1 MADVDRRK
9 RIKIENTK
17 VKGTLVLTD
26 NHSLS
31 ISTIKDEV
39 FSGRKVSLQLISA
52 FHSESTARGIRG
64 KLGKETQLK
73 NWVSTV
79 ITPTTKGDSTFELD
93 FDWEEE
99 IGVPGAF
106 LITNRHHKEFY
117 LKTLTLED
125 VPNCGRVHFICN
137 SWVYPEEHYNK
148 RYRIF
153 FSNQTYL
160 PGKTPEGL
168 LYYREEELEELRGNG
183 TGKREEWDRVYD
195 YDVYN
200 DLSDPDK
207 GSEHIRPTFGGTSEY
222 PYPRRCRTGRP
233 PSKTDPDTESR
244 VPILQ
249 SLTIYVPRDER
260 FSNLKMGDVYAYGIK
275 LVSQGLLPGFE
286 AIFDKISDEIVGTL
300 ENILQTKF
308 ENVSSN
314 NFNEFSSFDDVL
326 KLYKG
331 GLPLPKS
338 DFLESLREKIPFEFL
353 RELLRSDGEQLSK
366 FPTPQVIQGD
376 ESAWMKD
383 EEFGREMLAGIN
395 PVVIRR
401 LQEFPPCSKLDP
413 IKFGNQNS
421 TMTVDDIKDQLEGL
435 SVLEAITYNK
445 LFILDHHDP
454 LMPYLRGI
462 NETNTKIYATRTIL
476 FLKKDGTLKP
486 VAIELSLPHPD
497 GDEFGVIS
505 TVHTPA
511 LEGIKGTIWL
521 LAKAY
526 ASVNDSGYHQLVCH
540 WLHTHASIEPFII
553 ATNRQL
559 SVLHPIHKLLHPHF
573 RDTMN
578 INALARQTL
587 INAGGL
593 LEKTVFPDKY
603 AVELSCNMYKEW
615 AFTEQALPADLIKRG
630 VAVEDPASRHGVRL
644 LIEDY
649 PFVVDGLEVWAA
661 IKSWVTNYVYIYYTD
676 NNDIQNDT
684 ELQEW
689 WTDVRT
695 KGHGDKEHELW
706 WPKMQTRDDLIH
718 SCTIIIWTASALHA
732 AVNFGQ
738 YPYGGYLPNRP
749 ATSRRFIPSDP
760 TTVDYK
766 ELETDREKAFL
777 KTVTPQLQSVL
788 GISLIEI
795 LSRHSSDEVYL
806 GQREE
811 KEWTNDDM
819 ALEAFEKFGEDL
831 REIEGR
837 ILEMNLD
844 ENLKNR
850 YGPAEVPYTLLC
862 PSSEVGLTGRGIPN
876 SVSI

>member
-1 MADVDRRK
+1 MADFNRRK

-17 VKGTLVLTD
+17 VKGTLVMTD
-26 NHSLS
+26 HDSGL
-31 ISTIKDEV
+31 ISTIKDV
-39 FSGRKVSLQLISA
+39 FIPGRKVSLQLISA
-52 FHSESTARGIRG
+52 AHYESTGSGIRG
-64 KLGKETQLK
+64 KLGKETQLDWGK
-73 NWVSTV
+73 TRKTSS
-79 ITPTTKGDSTFELD
+79 TKGDSAFELD

-125 VPNCGRVHFICN
+125 VPNCGRLHFICN
-137 SWVYPEEHYNK
+137 SWVYAEEHYNK

-160 PGKTPEGL
+160 PENTPKGL
-168 LYYREEELEELRGNG
+168 LHYREEELKELRGD
-183 TGKREEWDRVYD
+183 GKCRLRGDGKCRREEWDRVYD
-195 YDVYN
+195 FDVYN
-200 DLSDPDK
+200 DLSEPDK
-207 GSEHIRPTFGGTSEY
+207 GSGHVRPTFGGTPEY

-233 PSKTDPDTESR
+233 PSKTDPGTESR
-244 VPILQ
+244 VPIVKF
-249 SLTIYVPRDER
+249 LTIYVPKDER
-260 FSNLKMGDVYAYGIK
+260 FSKLKMGSVYAYGAK
-275 LVSQGLLPGFE
+275 LLSQGLLPGFE
-286 AIFDKISDEIVGTL
+286 AIFDKISDKIVGTL

-308 ENVSSN
+308 ANVSSN
-314 NFNEFSSFDDVL
+314 TFNEFSSFDDVL

-353 RELLRSDGEQLSK
+353 RELLRSDGEQLLK

-421 TMTVDDIKDQLEGL
+421 TMSIDHIKDQLDGL
-435 SVLEAITYNK
+435 SVLEAINNNK

-462 NETNTKIYATRTIL
+462 NETTTKIYATRTIL

-526 ASVNDSGYHQLVCH
+526 ASVNDSGYHQL
-540 WLHTHASIEPFII
+540 PFII

-593 LEKTVFPDKY
+593 LEKTLFPDKY

-630 VAVEDPASRHGVRL
+630 VAVEDPASRHGIRL

-649 PFVVDGLEVWAA
+649 PFAVDGLEVWAA
-661 IKSWVTNYVYIYYTD
+661 IKSWVTNYVSIYYTN

-684 ELQEW
+684 ELKEW

-695 KGHGDKEHELW
+695 KGHGDKEHESW
-706 WPKMQTRDDLIH
+706 WPKMQTRDDLIQ

-831 REIEGR
+831 KEIEGR
-837 ILEMNLD
+837 ILKMNLD

-850 YGPAEVPYTLLC
+850 KGPAKVPYTLLC
-862 PSSEVGLTGRGIPN
+862 PSSKVGLTGRGIPN

>member
-9 RIKIENTK
+9 RLKVEDKK
-17 VKGTLVLTD
+17 VKGTLVLMN
-26 NHSLS
+26 NHS
-31 ISTIKDEV
+31 ISTITDEV
-39 FSGRKVSLQLISA
+39 FLGRKVSLQLISA
-52 FHSESTARGIRG
+52 SHCESTGRGFRG
-64 KLGKETQLK
+64 KLGKETHLK
-73 NWVSTV
+73 NWMSTV
-79 ITPTTKGDSTFELD
+79 ITPSTKGDSTLELD
-93 FDWEEE
+93 FDFEEE

-106 LITNRHHKEFY
+106 LITNRHHKEFF
-117 LKTLTLED
+117 LKTLTLEH

-148 RYRIF
+148 QYRIF

-168 LYYREEELEELRGNG
+168 LHYREEELEELRGNG

-200 DLSDPDK
+200 DLSDPDR
-207 GSEHIRPTFGGTSEY
+207 GSELIRPTFGGTSEY

-233 PSKTDPDTESR
+233 PSKTDPGTESR
-244 VPILQ
+244 IPILQ
-249 SLTIYVPRDER
+249 SLNIYVPRDER
-260 FSNLKMGDVYAYGIK
+260 FSDLKMGDVYAYGIK

-286 AIFDKISDEIVGTL
+286 AVLDKISDEIVGTL
-300 ENILQTKF
+300 ENILHHKF
-308 ENVSSN
+308 ESISSN
-314 NFNEFSSFDDVL
+314 KFNEFQCFEDVL

-331 GLPLPKS
+331 GVTMPKS
-338 DFLESLREKIPFEFL
+338 DFLESIREKIPFEFF
-353 RELLRSDGEQLSK
+353 RELFRSDGEHLSK
-366 FPTPQVIQGD
+366 FPVPQIIEGD
-376 ESAWMKD
+376 ESAWRTD

-395 PVVIRR
+395 PVVIKR
-401 LQEFPPCSKLDP
+401 LREFPPCSKLDP

-421 TMTVDDIKDQLEGL
+421 TMTIDHIKDQLDGL
-435 SVLEAITYNK
+435 SVLEAINCNK

-462 NETNTKIYATRTIL
+462 NETSTKTYATRTIL
-476 FLKKDGTLKP
+476 FLQKDGTLKP
-486 VAIELSLPHPD
+486 LAIELSLPHPNGD
-497 GDEFGVIS
+497 GFGVIS

-511 LEGIKGTIWL
+511 TEGAKGTIWL

-540 WLHTHASIEPFII
+540 WLHTHASMEPFII

-578 INALARQTL
+578 INGLARQTL

-603 AVELSCNMYKEW
+603 AMELSCNMYKEW

-630 VAVEDPASRHGVRL
+630 VAVEDPSSRHGVRL
-644 LIEDY
+644 IIEDY
-649 PFVVDGLEVWAA
+649 PFAVDGLEVWAA
-661 IKSWVTNYVYIYYTD
+661 IKSWVTNYIFIYYNN
-676 NNDIQNDT
+676 NNDIQTDT
-684 ELQEW
+684 ELQQW
-689 WTDVRT
+689 WNEVRT
-695 KGHGDKEHELW
+695 VGHGDKKHESW
-706 WPKMQTRDDLIH
+706 WPTMQTRDDLIE
-718 SCTIIIWTASALHA
+718 SCTTIIWIASALHA

-749 ATSRRFIPSDP
+749 ATSRRFIPEPED
-760 TTVDYK
+760 TAEYK
-766 ELETDREKAFL
+766 ELETDPEKAFL

-795 LSRHSSDEVYL
+795 LSRHSADEVFL
-806 GQREE
+806 GQRDTP
-811 KEWTNDDM
+811 EWTSDDV
-819 ALEAFEKFGEDL
+819 ALDAFEKFGEDL

-837 ILEMNLD
+837 ISELNLNK
-844 ENLKNR
+844 NLKNR
-850 YGPAEVPYTLLC
+850 NGPAKLPYTLLI